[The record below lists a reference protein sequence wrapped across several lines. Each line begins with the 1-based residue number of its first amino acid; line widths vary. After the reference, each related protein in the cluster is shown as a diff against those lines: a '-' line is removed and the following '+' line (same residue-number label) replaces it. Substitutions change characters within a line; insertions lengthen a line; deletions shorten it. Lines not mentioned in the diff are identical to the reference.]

1 MAKGKNT
8 TGAVD
13 RAAELVG
20 GALGSVAG
28 TIESL
33 QAQHPHPVDEARDA
47 LAAGQAQ
54 VTAVAS
60 TVGNRAAAAVKRT
73 KAVVRRT
80 KQAAKKAVKKVTK
93 RPSAAARGRRTV
105 KKAVR
110 RVTKAVSRA
119 KKAGRTAVGK
129 AKRRLKKR

>member
-8 TGAVD
+8 TSTVD

-60 TVGNRAAAAVKRT
+60 NVSNRAAAVVKRT

-80 KQAAKKAVKKVTK
+80 KQAAKKAAKRVTK
-93 RPSAAARGRRTV
+93 RSAPARGKRTV
-105 KKAVR
+105 KKAVK
-110 RVTKAVSRA
+110 RVKKAVSRV
-119 KKAGRTAVGK
+119 KKAGRAAVGK